1 MKSFAKVLGLVI
13 FGVVLLAAGL
23 LFFLTR
29 MFDPNDY
36 KDDIQQAAREKAN
49 IELTLGGD
57 IGWSLFPWLGIELKD
72 VGIAPVGAPDQS
84 LAQVGNM
91 GLGVEVLPLL
101 RRQLRMSD
109 VILDSVSL
117 NLIKDEQGVGNWE
130 NVGPERES
138 AAQTEPQSAEGADA
152 AADQSEDAGRDF
164 DVAIESVRI
173 TNARVRY
180 EDESSGQL
188 LQLED
193 VNLTTGALIEGQPF
207 DVAFLG
213 LLITEQPAMRVRID
227 LNTVAQFDFGLDRY
241 QLEAVDL
248 KVDAS
253 GEPFSGRALSMQLQ
267 GDGLLDLGAQIA
279 ELNQLRLSIADL
291 RATGQIRASQL
302 DTEMRLDGRLDV
314 ADFDARALL
323 AALGQDVPETTR
335 SGALESVSLGAVLS
349 GSSTS
354 LMLNELKLLVDGTP
368 LAGSLGIADF
378 ERQALRFDLSGG
390 SLNLDDYLPP
400 AEEPATEAPA
410 QAPAGGS
417 RSDAAPEGWSD
428 DEVLPLQRL
437 ASLDID
443 GKLALEELRL
453 TGQTIKP
460 FAAAIV
466 ARDGRI
472 QVERLDGGVFGGR
485 FSVTAEI
492 DTNRTPV
499 SLKVAQQLT
508 GMDSLAVQQAYD
520 MGEQMRGRLDLNLN
534 VTASGNSVKRWMDTL
549 NGSARFNVL
558 EGALIG
564 VNLEQQMCQAI
575 ALVNRKTLA
584 EPRGSEDTPFSSLG
598 GSFSIA
604 NGTVTS
610 RDLVAAVPGM
620 GVKGR
625 GEIVLPEQRMDYRLG
640 LLIEGDKSA
649 MPDPACAVNER
660 YVGVEWPIRCQ
671 GFLHNAASSCGV
683 DTDGVKRIAGQL
695 LGNEAQRKVEEKLE
709 EKLGDQAPAVRDA
722 IRGLFNR

>member
-36 KDDIQQAAREKAN
+36 KEDIQQAAREKAN

-130 NVGPERES
+130 SIGPEREP
-138 AAQTEPQSAEGADA
+138 ADPQSPEGVDV
-152 AADQSEDAGRDF
+152 AADEPEEAGRDF

-354 LMLNELKLLVDGTP
+354 LMLNALKLLVDGTP

-460 FAAAIV
+460 FAAAIG

-472 QVERLDGGVFGGR
+472 QVDRLDGGVFGGR

>member
-13 FGVVLLAAGL
+13 FGVVLLAAGV

-36 KDDIQQAAREKAN
+36 KDDIQQAARDKAN

-72 VGIAPVGAPDQS
+72 VGIATLDAPEDA
-84 LAQVGNM
+84 LAQVGSM
-91 GLGVEVLPLL
+91 GLGVKVLPLL

-117 NLIKDEQGVGNWE
+117 NLAKDAQGRGNWE
-130 NVGPERES
+130 SVGPDS
-138 AAQTEPQSAEGADA
+138 DA
-152 AADQSEDAGRDF
+152 AATPEPGASEIPDRSSEQAGRDF
-164 DVAIESVRI
+164 DVAVESVRI

-180 EDESSGQL
+180 EDESSGQV

-193 VNLTTGALIEGQPF
+193 VNLTTGALVEGQPF
-207 DVAFLG
+207 DLAFLG
-213 LLITEQPAMRVRID
+213 LLTTEQPATRVRID
-227 LNTVAQFDFGLDRY
+227 LKTVAQFDFGLERY

-248 KVDAS
+248 KVDVS
-253 GEPFSGRALSMQLQ
+253 GQPLSGRALSLQLR
-267 GDGLLDLGAQIA
+267 GDGLLDQGAQIA
-279 ELNQLRLSIADL
+279 EFNQMRLSVADL
-291 RATGQIRASQL
+291 RATGQVRASQL
-302 DTEMRLDGRLDV
+302 DSDVRLDGRVDV

-323 AALGQDVPETTR
+323 AALGQEVPETAK
-335 SGALESVSLGAVLS
+335 SGALQSVALSAVLS
-349 GSSTS
+349 GSATS
-354 LMLNELKLLVDGTP
+354 LMLEELKLLVDGTQ
-368 LAGSLGIADF
+368 LTGSLGIADF
-378 ERQALRFDLSGG
+378 ERQAVRFDLSGG

-400 AEEPATEAPA
+400 AEETAGEAPA
-410 QAPAGGS
+410 QAPSGGS
-417 RSDAAPEGWSD
+417 RSDSAPEDWSD
-428 DEVLPLQRL
+428 EQVLPLQRL

-443 GKLALEELRL
+443 GKLTLDELRI
-453 TGQTIKP
+453 TGQTVAP
-460 FAAAIV
+460 FTAAVV
-466 ARDGRI
+466 ARDGK
-472 QVERLDGGVFGGR
+472 VEIKQADGGVFGGR

-492 DTNRTPV
+492 DTTSTPV
-499 SLKVAQQLT
+499 SLKVAKQLT
-508 GMDSLAVQQAYD
+508 GMDSLAVQRAYD
-520 MGEQMRGRLDLNLN
+520 MGEQMRGKLDFNLN

-584 EPRGSEDTPFSSLG
+584 EPRGSQDTPFSSLG
-598 GSFSIA
+598 GSFRIT
-604 NGTVTS
+604 NGTVS
-610 RDLVAAVPGM
+610 GEDLVMAIPGI

-625 GEIVLPEQRMDYRLG
+625 GKIELPQQRMDYRLG
-640 LLIEGDKSA
+640 LLIKGDQSA
-649 MPDPACAVNER
+649 MPDPACVVNER
-660 YVGVEWPIRCQ
+660 YIAVEWPVRCQ
-671 GFLHNAASSCGV
+671 GFLHNAASSCAV
-683 DTDGVKRIAGQL
+683 DTDGVKSIAGQL
-695 LGNEAQRKVEEKLE
+695 LGSEAQRKVEEKLE